1 MDRSSSSL
9 GGQQRTMLDLVLRQV
24 RRCLPATASV
34 SMEVDGVRLESVS
47 VIDTD
52 GTPPQLRRMPLE
64 VEGVDIGW
72 IEFSVP
78 GGEMAD
84 ELLDVAAETA
94 AIAEAYLT
102 SVSHER
108 VLAERL
114 RLLESERLRDPLT
127 GAASRTFLE
136 DRLPRAQSVSRRDGT
151 LIGIVFLDVDK
162 FKPFNDTHGH
172 LAGDQMLRELAQRLA
187 TVVRPN
193 DTVVRLGGDEFLLL
207 CEALTAPEQLC
218 RIADRAQDEAGRP
231 LRIPGIACER
241 GPSLS
246 MGLALLGKDEPPMN
260 AISRADAA
268 MYRSKARGGGYWTAS
283 LNLPGISGPAFRSNE
298 ATLSESSGLI
308 VQPGG

>member
-1 MDRSSSSL
+1 MDRSQSRL

-24 RRCLPATASV
+24 RRCLPPTAGV
-34 SMEVDGVRLESVS
+34 SMEVQGVRLESVAA
-47 VIDTD
+47 VVADEAR
-52 GTPPQLRRMPLE
+52 PLVRRVPLE
-64 VEGVDIGW
+64 VDGDVIGW

-78 GGEMAD
+78 AGGMAD

-114 RLLESERLRDPLT
+114 RMLERERLHDPLT

-136 DRLPRAQSVSRRDGT
+136 DRLPRAQSVSRREGT
-151 LIGIVFLDVDK
+151 LIGVIFLDVDK

-172 LAGDQMLRELAQRLA
+172 LTGDKLLRELATRLA

-193 DTVVRLGGDEFLLL
+193 DTVARLGGDEFLLL
-207 CEALTAPEQLC
+207 CEALTAPDQLC
-218 RIADRAQDEAGRP
+218 RIADRAQEEARKP
-231 LRIPGIACER
+231 LRIPGVPR
-241 GPSLS
+241 GHGPSLS
-246 MGLALLGKDEPPMN
+246 MGLALLDQDEPPMS

-268 MYRSKARGGGYWTAS
+268 MYRSKERGGGCWTAS
-283 LNLPGISGPAFRSNE
+283 LDAPGIPGPAPRSIQ
-298 ATLSESSGLI
+298 ASTPISDGLI
-308 VQPGG
+308 VQPGA